1 MDVQDRLTADV
12 KAVGVFEDDVAIGVQ
27 GAQDLRWVLVVDLV
41 PNERGGGR
49 LDKRGDLAE
58 SDVEALPV
66 DEGVIGGL
74 DGQVRTLG
82 RERGGALGHRR
93 TDRIGV
99 GLRHAQATGKNY
111 TTDEHGYTRM
121 EATSS
126 AKLTRLAD
134 TNSKNSHEEN
144 SSS

>member
-1 MDVQDRLTADV
+1 
-12 KAVGVFEDDVAIGVQ
+12 
-27 GAQDLRWVLVVDLV
+27 LV

-82 RERGGALGHRR
+82 RERGGALCHRS

-99 GLRHAQATGKNY
+99 GLR
-111 TTDEHGYTRM
+111 
-121 EATSS
+121 
-126 AKLTRLAD
+126 
-134 TNSKNSHEEN
+134 
-144 SSS
+144 